1 MTFFEFRSS
10 QCSASGL
17 LLLPTGSTLQKLSCL
32 NVMSIVRGRQS
43 YETLLWLLFRQICI
57 TISGVTFLNTEASIA
72 TLFDFSERHQEVLY
86 KNN

>member
-1 MTFFEFRSS
+1 
-10 QCSASGL
+10 
-17 LLLPTGSTLQKLSCL
+17 
-32 NVMSIVRGRQS
+32 MSIVRGRQS